1 MTTLVPM
8 VSARDE
14 LASPVNV
21 LVVTVWSERFGRRRM
36 VSHTDPRGDLL
47 NSSALVRHNAPTD
60 AAIVDTVRMWLSTIG
75 NAAVTPGQRAPIRL
89 LRSQPPEPGEGGGTG
104 EGT

>member
-1 MTTLVPM
+1 ML
-8 VSARDE
+8 SALGE
-14 LASPVNV
+14 FASPVNV
-21 LVVTVWSERFGRRRM
+21 LVVTVWSEGHGCRRRM
-36 VSHTDPRGDLL
+36 VSHTDPRGDLFQP
-47 NSSALVRHNAPTD
+47 SALVRQNASSD
-60 AAIVDTVRMWLSTIG
+60 AAVLDAVRMWLSTIG